1 MERTGRATE
10 TVSKVSDDTRRP
22 ETERTA
28 TADKVEE
35 EGRDAD
41 GREGA
46 GEGLA
51 AVGLDR
57 LTRAV
62 RAERDVVG

>member
-10 TVSKVSDDTRRP
+10 TVSETSDNTERP
-22 ETERTA
+22 ETGRTA

-41 GREGA
+41 GRKGA